1 MMGVHVLG
9 VLGVIGVHVLGVIG
23 MIGVAPLRRHWRN
36 WRGTS

>member
-9 VLGVIGVHVLGVIG
+9 LLGVIGEHILGVIG